1 MALVT
6 VAEAKTFLNIQDVS
20 AAIDTKLTGFIAGIT
35 PVVERRVGPV
45 EVRTE
50 TSVVRSNGQAVLP
63 FANVI
68 SIQSVTIR
76 ATGTT
81 VTTTGIVVDGTRIKY
96 ASGASLPYGD
106 LTIAYT
112 VGMTVV
118 PSNIKYGALEII
130 SQAWETQRNK
140 EVPAFLIPYRGK
152 AWPMQHDR
160 NDDCA

>member
-1 MALVT
+1 MRA
-6 VAEAKTFLNIQDVS
+6 
-20 AAIDTKLTGFIAGIT
+20 
-35 PVVERRVGPV
+35 
-45 EVRTE
+45 
-50 TSVVRSNGQAVLP
+50 NGQAGLP

-118 PSNIKYGALEII
+118 PSNIKYGALEIL
-130 SQAWETQRNK
+130 SQAWATQRNK
-140 EVPAFLIPYRGK
+140 EVPAFLIPYRAE
-152 AWPMQHDR
+152 AWLMPHDR
-160 NDDCA
+160 MDGFA